1 MKETTLSSEKI
12 YDGRIISLRKDEI
25 ITEKGVKQS
34 REVVSHGGGAAVLVV
49 KNGKILLERQ
59 FRYPYGEILWEIP
72 AGKRDKGEDYAETA
86 KRELEE
92 ETGYIAEKLVKLFE
106 IYPTPGYTNEVIG
119 IFKAEGLKK
128 GVLHFDEDEDIT
140 SVWIP
145 EEKVFE
151 MIENGE
157 IKDGKTL
164 IALLWYKAEKARR
177 EEKACGDDITV
188 REDIIARE
196 EKACGDDITVRE
208 EKSVGEDIAVREEKK
223 I

>member
-12 YDGRIISLRKDEI
+12 FDGRIISLRKDEI
-25 ITEKGVKQS
+25 VTEKGIKQS

-49 KNGKILLERQ
+49 KDGKILLERQ

-72 AGKRDKGEDYAETA
+72 AGKRDKGEDFVQTA

-92 ETGYIAEKLVKLFE
+92 ETGYVAEKLVKLFE
-106 IYPTPGYTNEVIG
+106 IYPTPAYTNEIIG

-128 GVLHFDEDEDIT
+128 GVLHFDEDEDII
-140 SVWIP
+140 SEWIP
-145 EEKVFE
+145 EEKVFG

-164 IALLWYKAEKARR
+164 IALLWYKAEKACR
-177 EEKACGDDITV
+177 EEKIGG
-188 REDIIARE
+188 
-196 EKACGDDITVRE
+196 EKKLCDKDITVRE
-208 EKSVGEDIAVREEKK
+208 EKTL
-223 I
+223 

>member
-1 MKETTLSSEKI
+1 M
-12 YDGRIISLRKDEI
+12 
-25 ITEKGVKQS
+25 
-34 REVVSHGGGAAVLVV
+34 LVV

-128 GVLHFDEDEDIT
+128 GVLHFDEDEEIT
-140 SVWIP
+140 SGWIP

-164 IALLWYKAEKARR
+164 IALLWYKSEKARR
-177 EEKACGDDITV
+177 EKKAVGDDITV
-188 REDIIARE
+188 HE
-196 EKACGDDITVRE
+196 EKA
-208 EKSVGEDIAVREEKK
+208 VGEDIAVREEKK

>member
-12 YDGRIISLRKDEI
+12 FDGRIISLRKDEI
-25 ITEKGVKQS
+25 VTEKGIKQS

-49 KNGKILLERQ
+49 KDGKILLERQ

-72 AGKRDKGEDYAETA
+72 AGKRDKGEDFAQTA

-92 ETGYIAEKLVKLFE
+92 ETGYVAEKLVKLFE
-106 IYPTPGYTNEVIG
+106 IYPTPAYTNEIIG

-128 GVLHFDEDEDIT
+128 GVLHFDEDEDII
-140 SVWIP
+140 SEWIP
-145 EEKVFE
+145 EEKVFG

-164 IALLWYKAEKARR
+164 IALLWYKAEKACR
-177 EEKACGDDITV
+177 EEKAGGEKKLCD
-188 REDIIARE
+188 ED
-196 EKACGDDITVRE
+196 V
-208 EKSVGEDIAVREEKK
+208 AVREEKVDDK
-223 I
+223 KKFRDKYITVCEEKTL

>member
-34 REVVSHGGGAAVLVV
+34 REVVSHGCGAAVV

-92 ETGYIAEKLVKLFE
+92 ETGYIAE
-106 IYPTPGYTNEVIG
+106 N
-119 IFKAEGLKK
+119 
-128 GVLHFDEDEDIT
+128 
-140 SVWIP
+140 S
-145 EEKVFE
+145 
-151 MIENGE
+151 
-157 IKDGKTL
+157 
-164 IALLWYKAEKARR
+164 
-177 EEKACGDDITV
+177 
-188 REDIIARE
+188 
-196 EKACGDDITVRE
+196 
-208 EKSVGEDIAVREEKK
+208 
-223 I
+223 

>member
-140 SVWIP
+140 SAWIP
-145 EEKVFE
+145 EEKAFE

-188 REDIIARE
+188 RE
-196 EKACGDDITVRE
+196 EKAVGDDITVREDITARE
-208 EKSVGEDIAVREEKK
+208 EKSVGEDITVREEKK